1 LITVAAIDI
10 VERFYALLWPMLR
23 MSALMLFAPVF
34 SVPALTTRIRILLAL
49 ALALMIY
56 PMFDWPRID
65 PLSARGLLEIA
76 NQITIGLMMGL
87 VLQVAIA
94 AVVVAGQAISNAMGL
109 SMAMMIDPNLGNVPT
124 VAQFLIVLATLIFVG
139 LGGHAL
145 LLAVLVE
152 SFASLPVGNFVA
164 VDQSWR
170 QMLAWSSMIFLGGL
184 LIAMPVMVTLLFIN
198 IGIGVITRAAPS
210 LNIFAVGLPA
220 TIVLGFFHSDPVHGQ
235 HRRTSAMALDPGPGA
250 DAHPGGPVMRRSA

>member
-10 VERFYALLWPMLR
+10 MQHFYALLWPMLR

-34 SVPALTTRIRILLAL
+34 SLPALTTRLRVLLAL
-49 ALALMIY
+49 ALSVMVY

-87 VLQVAIA
+87 ILQVAIA
-94 AVVVAGQAISNAMGL
+94 AVVVAGQAISNSMGL

-124 VAQFLIVLATLIFVG
+124 VAQFLIVLATLVFVG
-139 LGGHAL
+139 LGGHGL
-145 LLAVLVE
+145 LLAMLVE
-152 SFASLPVGNFVA
+152 SFSSLPVGTFVM
-164 VDQSWR
+164 VEQSWR
-170 QMLAWSSMIFLGGL
+170 QVLAWSSMMFLGAV
-184 LIAMPVMVTLLFIN
+184 LISLPVMVTLLFIN

-220 TIVLGFFHSDPVHGQ
+220 TIVMGFVVLIMSMANIGSRLQWLWTQSLVQ
-235 HRRTSAMALDPGPGA
+235 TRTLVGLS
-250 DAHPGGPVMRRSA
+250 

>member
-1 LITVAAIDI
+1 MINVAAIDI
-10 VERFYALLWPMLR
+10 VEHFYALLWPMLR

-34 SVPALTTRIRILLAL
+34 SLPALTTRLRVLLAL
-49 ALALMIY
+49 ALAVMVY

-87 VLQVAIA
+87 ILQVAIA
-94 AVVVAGQAISNAMGL
+94 AVVVAGQAISNSMGL

-124 VAQFLIVLATLIFVG
+124 VAQFLIVLATLVFVG
-139 LGGHAL
+139 LGGHGL
-145 LLAVLVE
+145 LLAMLVE
-152 SFASLPVGNFVA
+152 SFSSLPVGTFVM
-164 VDQSWR
+164 VEQSWR
-170 QMLAWSSMIFLGGL
+170 QVLAWSSMMFLGAV
-184 LIAMPVMVTLLFIN
+184 LISLPVMVTLLFIN

-220 TIVLGFFHSDPVHGQ
+220 TIVMGFLVLIMSMANIGARLQWLWTQSLVQ
-235 HRRTSAMALDPGPGA
+235 TRTLVGLS
-250 DAHPGGPVMRRSA
+250 

>member
-10 VERFYALLWPMLR
+10 VEQFYALLWPMLR

-34 SVPALTTRIRILLAL
+34 SLPALTTRLRVLLAL
-49 ALALMIY
+49 ALSVMVY

-65 PLSARGLLEIA
+65 PLSARGLLEIV

-87 VLQVAIA
+87 ILQVAIA
-94 AVVVAGQAISNAMGL
+94 AVVVAGQAISNSMGL

-124 VAQFLIVLATLIFVG
+124 VAQFLIVLATLVFVG
-139 LGGHAL
+139 LGGHGL
-145 LLAVLVE
+145 LLAMLVE
-152 SFASLPVGNFVA
+152 SFSSLPVGTFVM
-164 VDQSWR
+164 VEQSWR
-170 QMLAWSSMIFLGGL
+170 QVLAWSSMMFLGAV
-184 LIAMPVMVTLLFIN
+184 LIALPVMVTLLFIN

-220 TIVLGFFHSDPVHGQ
+220 TIVMGFLVLIMSMANIGARLQWLWTQSLVQ
-235 HRRTSAMALDPGPGA
+235 TRTLVGLS
-250 DAHPGGPVMRRSA
+250 

>member
-1 LITVAAIDI
+1 MITVAAIDI
-10 VERFYALLWPMLR
+10 MEHFYALLWPMLR

-34 SVPALTTRIRILLAL
+34 SLPALTTRLRVLLAL
-49 ALALMIY
+49 ALAVMVY

-87 VLQVAIA
+87 ILQVAIA
-94 AVVVAGQAISNAMGL
+94 AVVVAGQAISNSMGL

-124 VAQFLIVLATLIFVG
+124 VAQFLIVLATLVFVG
-139 LGGHAL
+139 LGGHGL
-145 LLAVLVE
+145 LLAMLVE
-152 SFASLPVGNFVA
+152 SFSSLPVGTFVI
-164 VDQSWR
+164 VEQSWR
-170 QMLAWSSMIFLGGL
+170 QVLAWSSMMFLGAV
-184 LIAMPVMVTLLFIN
+184 LIALPVMVTLLFIN

-220 TIVLGFFHSDPVHGQ
+220 TIVMGFVVLIMSMANIGSRLQWLWTQSLVQ
-235 HRRTSAMALDPGPGA
+235 TRTLVGLS
-250 DAHPGGPVMRRSA
+250 

>member
-1 LITVAAIDI
+1 VITVAAIDI
-10 VERFYALLWPMLR
+10 MEHFYALLWPMLR

-34 SVPALTTRIRILLAL
+34 SLPALTTRLRVLLAL
-49 ALALMIY
+49 ALSVMVY

-87 VLQVAIA
+87 ILQVAIA
-94 AVVVAGQAISNAMGL
+94 AVVVAGQAISNSMGL

-124 VAQFLIVLATLIFVG
+124 VAQFLIVLATLVFVG
-139 LGGHAL
+139 LGGHGL
-145 LLAVLVE
+145 LLAMLVE
-152 SFASLPVGNFVA
+152 SFSSLPVGTFVI
-164 VDQSWR
+164 VEQSWR
-170 QMLAWSSMIFLGGL
+170 QVLAWSSMMFLGAV
-184 LIAMPVMVTLLFIN
+184 LIALPVMVTLLFIN

-220 TIVLGFFHSDPVHGQ
+220 TIVMGFVVLIMSMANIGSRLQWLWTQSLVQ
-235 HRRTSAMALDPGPGA
+235 TRTLVGLS
-250 DAHPGGPVMRRSA
+250 

>member
-1 LITVAAIDI
+1 MITVAAIDI

-170 QMLAWSSMIFLGGL
+170 QMLAWSSMILLGGL

-220 TIVLGFFHSDPVHGQ
+220 TIVLGFFILILSMANIGARLQWLWTQGLVQ
-235 HRRTSAMALDPGPGA
+235 TRTLVGLS
-250 DAHPGGPVMRRSA
+250 

>member
-1 LITVAAIDI
+1 MITVAAIDI
-10 VERFYALLWPMLR
+10 MEHFFALLWPMLR

-34 SVPALTTRIRILLAL
+34 SLPALTTRLRVLLAL
-49 ALALMIY
+49 ALAVMVY

-87 VLQVAIA
+87 ILQVAIA
-94 AVVVAGQAISNAMGL
+94 AVVVAGQAISNSMGL

-124 VAQFLIVLATLIFVG
+124 VAQFLIVLATLVFVG
-139 LGGHAL
+139 LGGHGL
-145 LLAVLVE
+145 LLAMLVE
-152 SFASLPVGNFVA
+152 SFSSLPVGTFVI
-164 VDQSWR
+164 VEQSWR
-170 QMLAWSSMIFLGGL
+170 QVLAWSSMMFLGAV
-184 LIAMPVMVTLLFIN
+184 LIALPVMVTLLFIN

-220 TIVLGFFHSDPVHGQ
+220 TIVMGFVVLIMSMANIGSRLQWLWTQSLVQ
-235 HRRTSAMALDPGPGA
+235 TRTLVGLS
-250 DAHPGGPVMRRSA
+250 

>member
-1 LITVAAIDI
+1 
-10 VERFYALLWPMLR
+10 MLR

-34 SVPALTTRIRILLAL
+34 SLPALTTRLRVLLAL
-49 ALALMIY
+49 ALSVMVY

-87 VLQVAIA
+87 ILQVAIA
-94 AVVVAGQAISNAMGL
+94 AVVVAGQAISNSMGL

-124 VAQFLIVLATLIFVG
+124 VAQFLIVLATLVFVG
-139 LGGHAL
+139 LGGHGL
-145 LLAVLVE
+145 LLAMLVE
-152 SFASLPVGNFVA
+152 SFSSLPVGTFVM
-164 VDQSWR
+164 VEQSWR
-170 QMLAWSSMIFLGGL
+170 QVLAWSSMMFLGAV
-184 LIAMPVMVTLLFIN
+184 LIALPVMVTLLFIN

-220 TIVLGFFHSDPVHGQ
+220 TIVMGFVVLIMSMANIGSRLQWLWTQSLVQ
-235 HRRTSAMALDPGPGA
+235 TRTLVGLS
-250 DAHPGGPVMRRSA
+250 

>member
-1 LITVAAIDI
+1 VITVAAIDI
-10 VERFYALLWPMLR
+10 MEHFYALLWPMLR

-34 SVPALTTRIRILLAL
+34 SLPALTTRLRVLLAL
-49 ALALMIY
+49 ALSVMVY

-87 VLQVAIA
+87 ILQVAFA
-94 AVVVAGQAISNAMGL
+94 AVVVAGQAISNSMGL

-124 VAQFLIVLATLIFVG
+124 GAQFLIVLATLVFVG
-139 LGGHAL
+139 LGGHGL
-145 LLAVLVE
+145 LLAMLVE
-152 SFASLPVGNFVA
+152 SFSSLPVGTFVM

-170 QMLAWSSMIFLGGL
+170 QVLAWSSMMFLGAV
-184 LIAMPVMVTLLFIN
+184 LIALPVMVTLLFIN

-220 TIVLGFFHSDPVHGQ
+220 TIVMGFLVLIMSMANIGARLQWLWTQSLVQ
-235 HRRTSAMALDPGPGA
+235 TRTLVGLS
-250 DAHPGGPVMRRSA
+250 

>member
-1 LITVAAIDI
+1 MITVAAIDI
-10 VERFYALLWPMLR
+10 MEHFYALLWPMLR

-34 SVPALTTRIRILLAL
+34 SLPALTTRLRVLLAL
-49 ALALMIY
+49 ALSVMVY

-87 VLQVAIA
+87 ILQVAIA
-94 AVVVAGQAISNAMGL
+94 AVVVAGQAISNSMGL

-124 VAQFLIVLATLIFVG
+124 VAQFLIVLATLVFVG
-139 LGGHAL
+139 LGGHGL
-145 LLAVLVE
+145 LLAMLVE
-152 SFASLPVGNFVA
+152 SFSSLPVGTFVM
-164 VDQSWR
+164 VEQSWR
-170 QMLAWSSMIFLGGL
+170 QVLAWSSMMFLGAV
-184 LIAMPVMVTLLFIN
+184 LIALPVMVTLLFIN

-220 TIVLGFFHSDPVHGQ
+220 TIVMGFLVLIMSMANIGSRLQWLWTQSLVQ
-235 HRRTSAMALDPGPGA
+235 TRTLVGLS
-250 DAHPGGPVMRRSA
+250 

>member
-1 LITVAAIDI
+1 VITVAAIDI
-10 VERFYALLWPMLR
+10 MEHFYALLWPMLR

-34 SVPALTTRIRILLAL
+34 SLPALTTRLRVLLAL
-49 ALALMIY
+49 ALSVMVY

-87 VLQVAIA
+87 ILQVAIA

-124 VAQFLIVLATLIFVG
+124 VAQFLIVLATLVFVG
-139 LGGHAL
+139 LGGHGL
-145 LLAVLVE
+145 LLAMLVE
-152 SFASLPVGNFVA
+152 SFSSLPVGTFVM
-164 VDQSWR
+164 VEQSWR
-170 QMLAWSSMIFLGGL
+170 QVLAWSSMMFLGAV
-184 LIAMPVMVTLLFIN
+184 LIALPVMVTLLFIN

-220 TIVLGFFHSDPVHGQ
+220 TIVMGFVVLIMSMANIGSRLQWLWTQSLVQ
-235 HRRTSAMALDPGPGA
+235 TRTLVGLS
-250 DAHPGGPVMRRSA
+250 

>member
-1 LITVAAIDI
+1 VITVAAIDI
-10 VERFYALLWPMLR
+10 MEHFYALLWPMLR

-34 SVPALTTRIRILLAL
+34 SLPALTTRLRVLLAL
-49 ALALMIY
+49 ALSVMVY

-87 VLQVAIA
+87 ILQVAIA
-94 AVVVAGQAISNAMGL
+94 AVVVAGQAISNSMGL

-124 VAQFLIVLATLIFVG
+124 VAQFLIVLATLVFVG
-139 LGGHAL
+139 LGGHGL
-145 LLAVLVE
+145 LLAMLVE
-152 SFASLPVGNFVA
+152 SFSSLPVGTFVM
-164 VDQSWR
+164 VEQSWR
-170 QMLAWSSMIFLGGL
+170 QVLAWSSMMFLGAV
-184 LIAMPVMVTLLFIN
+184 LIALPVMVTLLFIN

-220 TIVLGFFHSDPVHGQ
+220 TIVMGFVVLIMSRANIGSRLQWLWTQSLVQ
-235 HRRTSAMALDPGPGA
+235 TRTLVGLS
-250 DAHPGGPVMRRSA
+250 

>member
-1 LITVAAIDI
+1 MITVAAIDI
-10 VERFYALLWPMLR
+10 VERFYALMWPMLR

-220 TIVLGFFHSDPVHGQ
+220 TIVLGFFILILSMANIGARLQWLWTQGLVQ
-235 HRRTSAMALDPGPGA
+235 TRTLVGLS
-250 DAHPGGPVMRRSA
+250 

>member
-1 LITVAAIDI
+1 MITVAAIDI
-10 VERFYALLWPMLR
+10 MQHFYALLWPMLR

-34 SVPALTTRIRILLAL
+34 SLPALTTRLRVLLAL
-49 ALALMIY
+49 ALSVMVY

-87 VLQVAIA
+87 ILQVAIA
-94 AVVVAGQAISNAMGL
+94 AVVVAGQAISNSMGL

-124 VAQFLIVLATLIFVG
+124 VAQFLIVLATLVFVG
-139 LGGHAL
+139 LGGHGL
-145 LLAVLVE
+145 LLAMLVE
-152 SFASLPVGNFVA
+152 SFSSLPVGTFVM
-164 VDQSWR
+164 VEQSWR
-170 QMLAWSSMIFLGGL
+170 QVLAWSSMMFLGAV
-184 LIAMPVMVTLLFIN
+184 LISLPVMVTLLFIN

-220 TIVLGFFHSDPVHGQ
+220 TIVMGFLVLIMSMANIGSRLQWLWTQSLVQ
-235 HRRTSAMALDPGPGA
+235 TRTLVGLS
-250 DAHPGGPVMRRSA
+250 

>member
-1 LITVAAIDI
+1 MISVAAIDI

-34 SVPALTTRIRILLAL
+34 SLPAMTIRIRILLAL
-49 ALALMIY
+49 ALAVMVY

-65 PLSARGLLEIA
+65 PLSAAGLLEIA
-76 NQITIGLMMGL
+76 NQISIGLMMGL
-87 VLQVAIA
+87 ILQVATA

-124 VAQFLIVLATLIFVG
+124 IAQFLIVVATLVFVG
-139 LGGHAL
+139 LGGHGL
-145 LLAVLVE
+145 LLAMLVE
-152 SFASLPVGNFVA
+152 SFSSLPVGKLIL

-170 QMLAWSSMIFLGGL
+170 QMLGWSSMIFMGAV
-184 LIAMPVMVTLLFIN
+184 LIALPVMVTLLFIN

-220 TIVLGFFHSDPVHGQ
+220 TIVIGFLVLIMS
-235 HRRTSAMALDPGPGA
+235 MANIGA
-250 DAHPGGPVMRRSA
+250 RLQWLWTQSLSQTRLLVGLS

>member
-1 LITVAAIDI
+1 MITVAAIDI

-109 SMAMMIDPNLGNVPT
+109 FMAMMIDPNLGNVPT

-220 TIVLGFFHSDPVHGQ
+220 TIVLGFFILILSMANIGARLQWLWTQGLVQ
-235 HRRTSAMALDPGPGA
+235 TRTLVGLS
-250 DAHPGGPVMRRSA
+250 